1 MDEED
6 IIGAVVQLVH
16 LAKNYLKAGRSENN
30 LEFINQVKRIG
41 QSLNEMVKQ
50 KMDILDKTI
59 QCEGEHP
66 ALNSIRL
73 QITQSCSLVD
83 SIEYYIKKGSKD
95 KAIWD
100 PIMNDLARLS
110 TLQNTIPKPRAGELV
125 RKKKDPRNNYPGNII
140 TSIYEKEALELKQWM
155 INENEEHSVIAI
167 CGMVGVGKTTL
178 AKIAFDSVI
187 LTHESPVRAKEG
199 SSIPIFDRKIWASD
213 FEGDPLAE
221 KIRALVENPSRTIVE
236 ELRTDLKEMNCLIV
250 LDDLQN
256 ISGWKWLRGT
266 LNKSTRVIVTTSSK
280 EVAQSVCKECL
291 IQLEPL
297 RQEKALEVFCM
308 RAFNQGNLP
317 IDWPENRKN
326 KAEKIVHHCGGL
338 PLAIVA
344 FGDYVKELGLG
355 NDQWESFSE
364 TPYFFMGNE
373 NDILELISEVIKFRI
388 RELPYYLI
396 RCLMYFSM
404 YPSGYVFN
412 RKHILRLLVSH
423 TFTET
428 ENSNWTREQHADKE
442 IIKNL
447 DNRFFLQVAD
457 QSVGNAASPH
467 RFRVHNVVRQV
478 VLSLSEK
485 EYFGKLLDRSRDTII
500 SSNHHHVIVDEKGV
514 VENIVDP
521 HNLCSV
527 SFLGRRKMPEDFC
540 SKNPGFM
547 LLRVLSLRNAK
558 IEDVEDVK
566 NLWLLQYL
574 DLKYTNVRKCHWL
587 KFLEELQTLDLRYT
601 RVKSVPDE
609 CLLKLKKLRHLL
621 LGYDPNR
628 AIHLLEKTTNKIVSA
643 TSSYVPEELRNPLES
658 GIKFIFSDTSHMLEG
673 AAVNIKKLQK
683 QNMQT
688 VRAISAPRELNHLP
702 EIVDLFITGI
712 KKGHMKSFWN
722 SVEQLENLTCLGLSS
737 DSPIEVKGGTQ
748 LKRRLQKLHIQG
760 SVSSPLEELCK
771 FENLNELTLALSGFQ
786 ESFPIKDLSSLS
798 HLFCLKLYNVTKQ
811 KTLSFG
817 PDGFEKLIKLV
828 IADMKELE
836 LIKIA
841 SEIMG
846 RLATV
851 KLCDLP
857 NFTGLVVLEKDGSSE
872 QESYKYI
879 LRTKESQ
886 NLTSRM
892 EVQSLKSIFLRGIN
906 DVDIIYGPDVYKY
919 NG

>member
-1 MDEED
+1 MDEGD
-6 IIGAVVQLVH
+6 IFEAFVNLSVH
-16 LAKNYLKAGRSENN
+16 LATNYLQGRLAKNN
-30 LEFINQVKRIG
+30 VEFINLVKRVR

-95 KAIWD
+95 KTIWD

-110 TLQNTIPKPRAGELV
+110 KPQNTIPQPAAVELV

-140 TSIYEKEALELKQWM
+140 MSIYEKEALELKQWM

-187 LTHESPVRAKEG
+187 LPHESPVRAKEG
-199 SSIPIFDRKIWASD
+199 SSIPIFDRKIWVSA

-221 KIRALVENPSRTIVE
+221 KITALVENPSRRIVE
-236 ELRTDLKEMNCLIV
+236 ELRTDLKEKNCLIV

-280 EVAQSVCKECL
+280 EVAQSVCREYI

-297 RQEKALEVFCM
+297 RQEKALEVFCL

-317 IDWPENRKN
+317 INWPESQKN
-326 KAEKIVHHCGGL
+326 KAGKIVHHCGGL

-423 TFTET
+423 TFTES
-428 ENSNWTREQHADKE
+428 ENSNWSLEQLADKE

-447 DNRFFLQVAD
+447 HDRFLLQVAD
-457 QSVGNAASPH
+457 QSAGNAAPPQ
-467 RFRVHNVVRQV
+467 RFWIHNVVRQV
-478 VLSLSEK
+478 VRSLSEK
-485 EYFGKLLDRSRDTII
+485 EYFGKLLDRSRDMVVG
-500 SSNHHHVIVDEKGV
+500 SNHHHVIVDEKGV
-514 VENIVDP
+514 LENIEDS

-527 SFLGRRKMPEDFC
+527 SFLGKRQIPKDLC

-566 NLWLLQYL
+566 NLLLLRYL

-621 LGYDPNR
+621 LGYVPKKAMR
-628 AIHLLEKTTNKIVSA
+628 LLEKTTNDFFSA
-643 TSSYVPEELRNPLES
+643 TSSYVPEELRNPLKS
-658 GIKFIFSDTSHMLEG
+658 GINFIFSDTSNMLEG

-688 VRAISAPRELNHLP
+688 LRAISDPQDLKHLP

-712 KKGHMKSFWN
+712 KKKKMNSFWN

-748 LKRRLQKLHIQG
+748 LKGRLQKLHIQG

-771 FENLNELTLALSGFQ
+771 FENLNELILALSGFQ
-786 ESFPIKDLSSLS
+786 ESFPIENLSSLS
-798 HLFCLKLYNVTKQ
+798 HLLCLKLYNVTKQ
-811 KTLSFG
+811 KTLTFG

-836 LIKIA
+836 LVKIA

-846 RLATV
+846 RLTTV

-857 NFTGLVVLEKDGSSE
+857 KLTGLVVLENDGASE
-872 QESYKYI
+872 QESCKYI

-886 NLTSRM
+886 QLGCL